1 MTAGAG
7 NKINHYDSRGYV
19 LLAIAIVKQAVKD
32 AKEKP
37 ELYKSSAIR
46 FLKNDSYI
54 ISLAGL
60 KDTTINNLINEINTY
75 KKKTTEEKKAE
86 KEKYYSR
93 LSKQFEIYPEDFETR
108 QQYTVAI
115 YNKKQQFERKKRRQK
130 DDDLERI
137 H

>member
-37 ELYKSSAIR
+37 ELYKSSVIR

-93 LSKQFEIYPEDFETR
+93 LSKQFGIYPEDFKTR

>member
-7 NKINHYDSRGYV
+7 NKINHYNSRGYV
-19 LLAIAIVKQAVKD
+19 LLAIAIIKQAVRD
-32 AKEKP
+32 AKENP

-46 FLKNDSYI
+46 FLKSDSYI

-60 KDTTINNLINEINTY
+60 KGTTINNLINEINTY

-86 KEKYYSR
+86 KEAYYSW
-93 LSKQFEIYPEDFETR
+93 LSKQFGIYPEDFETR

-115 YNKKQQFERKKRRQK
+115 YNKKQQFERKKEAKR
-130 DDDLERI
+130 
-137 H
+137 

>member
-7 NKINHYDSRGYV
+7 NKINHYDSQGYV

-46 FLKNDSYI
+46 FLKSDSYI
-54 ISLAGL
+54 ISLARL

-86 KEKYYSR
+86 KEEYYSR
-93 LSKQFEIYPEDFETR
+93 LSKQFGIYPEDFETR
-108 QQYTVAI
+108 QQYTTAI
-115 YNKKQQFERKKRRQK
+115 YEKKRQFERKKEAKR
-130 DDDLERI
+130 
-137 H
+137 